1 MPDSLTPPQKALRI
15 VVAEDAALLREG
27 LVRILER
34 DGHHVVAAVADAPA
48 LLTYVDHCRP
58 DLVVTDIRMPPTH
71 TDEGLRAA
79 ATIRTAHPGIA
90 IMVLSAYVAD
100 AYVGELLDSTP
111 GGGIGYL
118 LKDRVGH
125 VRDFLDSIERVAAG
139 GTVVDAEVVRQ
150 LVRLRHGDGPLAG
163 LTEREREVLALMAEG
178 HTNQA
183 IAGRLFVS
191 EAAVR
196 KHVGNIF
203 AKLPL
208 DPRSD
213 RRVSAVLTY
222 LRGS

>member
-1 MPDSLTPPQKALRI
+1 MSAPVVRPLTV
-15 VVAEDAALLREG
+15 VVAEDEVLLREG

-34 DGHHVVAAVADAPA
+34 AGHQVLADVADADA
-48 LLTYVDHCRP
+48 LLAFVQRTAP

-79 ATIRTAHPGIA
+79 MAIRAEHPGTA
-90 IMVLSAYVAD
+90 VMVLSAYIAD
-100 AYVGELLDSTP
+100 AYVADLLDSAP

-125 VRDFLDSIERVAAG
+125 VRDFLDSLDRVADG
-139 GTVVDAEVVRQ
+139 GTVVDPEVVRQ
-150 LVRLRHGDGPLAG
+150 LLRRARTAGPLAA
-163 LTEREREVLALMAEG
+163 LTARELEVLALMAEG

-183 IAGRLFVS
+183 IAAALFVS

-196 KHVGNIF
+196 KHIGNIF
-203 AKLPL
+203 AKLPV
-208 DPRSD
+208 DPGSD
-213 RRVSAVLTY
+213 RRVAVVLTY

>member
-1 MPDSLTPPQKALRI
+1 VPDPLTPPQKALRI

-27 LVRILER
+27 LLRILER
-34 DGHHVVAAVADAPA
+34 AGHEVVAAVADAPA
-48 LLTYVDHCRP
+48 LLTYVDNCRP

-79 ATIRTAHPGIA
+79 ATIRAAHPGIA
-90 IMVLSAYVAD
+90 IMLLSAYVAD
-100 AYVGELLDSTP
+100 AYVGELLDSAP

-125 VRDFLDSIERVAAG
+125 IRDFLDSIDRVAAG
-139 GTVVDAEVVRQ
+139 GTVIDAEVVRQ
-150 LVRLRHGDGPLAG
+150 LVGRRHADGPLAS
-163 LTEREREVLALMAEG
+163 LTEREREVLAFMAEG
-178 HTNQA
+178 HTNHA
-183 IAGRLFVS
+183 IAGKLFVS

-196 KHVGNIF
+196 KHIGNIF

-208 DPRSD
+208 DPHSD

-222 LRGS
+222 LRG